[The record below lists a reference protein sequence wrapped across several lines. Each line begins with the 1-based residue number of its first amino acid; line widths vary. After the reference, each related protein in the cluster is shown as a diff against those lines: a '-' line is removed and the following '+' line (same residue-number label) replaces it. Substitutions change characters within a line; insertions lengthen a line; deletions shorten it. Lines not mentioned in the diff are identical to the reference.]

1 MKKLLYLPLLIFAF
15 SCNKKEESAPTSK
28 VDSTAIIDSINTA
41 RTKINDSIRST
52 NHFQTLEG
60 NPSFTHDMISGKGK
74 LVFKKLKDNRDQY
87 SVKGELRNGKNY
99 LTFDGK
105 ATRISDTFFNF
116 TGKIEQSIQENDNGK
131 PYIREGSKTFQTKDG
146 GKTWKL
152 QDKPNPSGFVDN
164 IIIYF

>member
-52 NHFQTLEG
+52 NHFQT
-60 NPSFTHDMISGKGK
+60 
-74 LVFKKLKDNRDQY
+74 
-87 SVKGELRNGKNY
+87 
-99 LTFDGK
+99 
-105 ATRISDTFFNF
+105 
-116 TGKIEQSIQENDNGK
+116 
-131 PYIREGSKTFQTKDG
+131 FQTKDG